1 MKKGFI
7 LLTCICCSFTCNGD
21 EYIFLPSFTANERY
35 EDNLRL
41 QPNKVPINFI
51 TTLSPALKFG
61 YLLDNGD
68 LEANFKANQLLYDNE
83 SNLDATETIL
93 DAKYG
98 FIADRF
104 TFTLDGNHSVQ
115 SSITTE
121 LTAVGSGILTNINVF
136 RTSRSF
142 SPSFGYKLTENN
154 TLQTG
159 YSFNDVEF
167 DDSNTVT
174 NGLIGFTSQQLSSSI
189 IHRLSERQNI
199 SLSTAYSL
207 FEAPQSNQS
216 SKTTSIQI
224 GWQYIPDE
232 QTQFGLSIGKRITD
246 SEFLNGQLKTT
257 TDGQIFSANLSRS
270 MEWGNISINLGQQL
284 NPASTGQQQQ
294 STTISASTTYNINER
309 LFSRISG
316 NYLQT
321 ESVGNLSNNNSRT
334 FSSLSPS
341 LNWRWSEDI
350 NLEFSYTYRQ
360 QNFNNA
366 SNRDAVGNTLRFQ
379 FSYQP
384 KVNKQVK

>member
-1 MKKGFI
+1 
-7 LLTCICCSFTCNGD
+7 
-21 EYIFLPSFTANERY
+21 
-35 EDNLRL
+35 
-41 QPNKVPINFI
+41 
-51 TTLSPALKFG
+51 
-61 YLLDNGD
+61 
-68 LEANFKANQLLYDNE
+68 
-83 SNLDATETIL
+83 
-93 DAKYG
+93 
-98 FIADRF
+98 
-104 TFTLDGNHSVQ
+104 
-115 SSITTE
+115 
-121 LTAVGSGILTNINVF
+121 
-136 RTSRSF
+136 
-142 SPSFGYKLTENN
+142 
-154 TLQTG
+154 
-159 YSFNDVEF
+159 
-167 DDSNTVT
+167 
-174 NGLIGFTSQQLSSSI
+174 
-189 IHRLSERQNI
+189 
-199 SLSTAYSL
+199 
-207 FEAPQSNQS
+207 
-216 SKTTSIQI
+216 